1 MGQLTYSLSQIY
13 QFSKEYQDAK
23 ISLDRLSEIQNKED
37 ENLNGEVGVEI
48 IKQICLKSI
57 SFKYFQSSSR
67 FVINNISLNIP
78 INKTTAIV
86 GQSGSGKTTL
96 IKILLGFY
104 TPQKGAIYINGYNLE
119 SLFIDQWRD
128 KCGSVLQDG
137 FIFSSTVAENI
148 ALGTKRLD
156 INRVK
161 YASKIACADE
171 FISLLPNK
179 YNTRIGNTGI
189 QLSGGQ
195 RQRLLIARAIYKNPE
210 VLIFD
215 EATSHLDTEN
225 EKNIMLNFR
234 KYLKNKTIIVIAHR
248 LSTVVNADK
257 IIYLD
262 NGQMTEEGTHSSLL
276 RKKGSYY
283 NLIKNQLQN
292 N

>member
-1 MGQLTYSLSQIY
+1 M
-13 QFSKEYQDAK
+13 
-23 ISLDRLSEIQNKED
+23 
-37 ENLNGEVGVEI
+37 
-48 IKQICLKSI
+48 
-57 SFKYFQSSSR
+57 
-67 FVINNISLNIP
+67 
-78 INKTTAIV
+78 
-86 GQSGSGKTTL
+86 
-96 IKILLGFY
+96 
-104 TPQKGAIYINGYNLE
+104 
-119 SLFIDQWRD
+119 
-128 KCGSVLQDG
+128 
-137 FIFSSTVAENI
+137 
-148 ALGTKRLD
+148 
-156 INRVK
+156 NRVK